1 MSNLMKAAVLENWR
15 NIKQR
20 EVNVPTLG
28 SGEVLIQ
35 VSRAGICGSDVH
47 IYNGDNP
54 IAKAPVVQGHEFMGT
69 IAAIGDGVLHA
80 AEGDRAV
87 VQPLV
92 FCGNCPPCRQGIP
105 HVCNN
110 LVVIG
115 VNRDGGFAEFVVV
128 PADTIFSIPDDMPDE
143 VAVLAEP
150 FSIGYHCCQ
159 RGALTANEN
168 VLVVGGG
175 PIGLYSAIVA
185 RELGAKDVVISE
197 PIDARRQF
205 AESFGLHTV
214 DPGNPESLKN
224 LAQRS
229 EGEGYHLS
237 IETSGVDAG
246 LDFASEA
253 TAVQGRIA
261 TLGFPAKNYAS
272 YNVTRGI
279 VKELSLIGSRVCTRS
294 DFASTLQLLAA
305 LKKRNDFDFHRLV
318 APPRKLGDVAG
329 AIQDVASG
337 KVCEKILIKPGR

>member
-1 MSNLMKAAVLENWR
+1 MEAAVLEDWLD
-15 NIKQR
+15 IKLQ
-20 EVNVPTLG
+20 EVAVPAVGTDD
-28 SGEVLIQ
+28 VLIR

-54 IAKAPVVQGHEFMGT
+54 IAKTPVIQGHEFMGT
-69 IAAIGDGVLHA
+69 IAEIGDGVSHA
-80 AEGDRAV
+80 AVGDRVV

-115 VNRDGGFAEFVVV
+115 VNQNGGFAEFALV
-128 PADTIFSIPDDMPDE
+128 PADTIFPIPEDMSDE

-159 RGALTANEN
+159 RGALMANEK

-185 RELGAKDVVISE
+185 RELGASDVVISE
-197 PIDARRQF
+197 PIQARREF
-205 AESFGLHTV
+205 AQNFGLHTI
-214 DPGNPESLKN
+214 DPSCTESLRD

-229 EGEGYHLS
+229 GGEGFHLS

-246 LDFASEA
+246 LDFASQA
-253 TAVQGRIA
+253 TAVQGRVV
-261 TLGFPAKNYAS
+261 TLGFPSKNYAS

-279 VKELSLIGSRVCTRS
+279 VKELSLIGSRVCSRS
-294 DFASTLQLLAA
+294 DFASTLQLLST
-305 LKKRNDFDFHRLV
+305 LNQRNHFDFQTFVTH
-318 APPRKLGDVAG
+318 PRTLD
-329 AIQDVASG
+329 DVASAIKDVAHG
-337 KVCEKILIKPGR
+337 KICEKILIKPGQ

>member
-1 MSNLMKAAVLENWR
+1 MKAAVLEDWH
-15 NIKQR
+15 NIKPR
-20 EVNVPTLG
+20 EVNAPTVG

-47 IYNGDNP
+47 ILNGDNP
-54 IAKAPVVQGHEFMGT
+54 IAKTPVIQGHEFMGT
-69 IAAIGDGVLHA
+69 IAELGNGVLNA
-80 AEGDRAV
+80 TVGDRVV

-115 VNRDGGFAEFVVV
+115 VNQDGGFAEYAVV
-128 PADTIFSIPDDMPDE
+128 PADTIFPIPGDMSDE

-150 FSIGYHCCQ
+150 FSIGYHSCK
-159 RGALTANEN
+159 RGALSANEN

-185 RELGAKDVVISE
+185 RELGANDVVISE
-197 PIDARRQF
+197 PIEARREF
-205 AESFGLHTV
+205 AETFGLHTV
-214 DPGNPESLKN
+214 DPGSPDSLRD
-224 LAQRS
+224 LDQRS
-229 EGEGYHLS
+229 GGEGYHLS

-246 LDFASEA
+246 LDFASQA
-253 TAVQGRIA
+253 TAVQGRIV
-261 TLGFPAKNYAS
+261 TLGFPSKNYAS

-294 DFASTLQLLAA
+294 DFASTLQLLSA
-305 LKKRNDFDFHRLV
+305 LKNRNDFDFHTLV
-318 APPRKLGDVAG
+318 THPRTLGDVAS

-337 KVCEKILIKPGR
+337 KVCEKILIKPGQ